1 MRSTNPL
8 LTTVSGLRTSVTV
21 LSTTFTC
28 MANDLRLFLIPS
40 QTVMELRSTSQLSCD
55 VDRNSIT
62 VWEGIRNNLKSF
74 AIHVNV
80 VERTV
85 TEVLNP
91 DTVVS
96 NGFVDRMVHDSAYFL

>member
-1 MRSTNPL
+1 MFIDARPSPVHTPEIAPTYRSGYFRKQIFQAHENRP
-8 LTTVSGLRTSVTV
+8 RKPQRP
-21 LSTTFTC
+21 FC
-28 MANDLRLFLIPS
+28 RFLN
-40 QTVMELRSTSQLSCD
+40 SCD